1 MLFHYS
7 TVVPIIMTNNMIAQ
21 TKEATK
27 CHLCGKE
34 KGSGK
39 MFRCRGCKIASY
51 CCRAHAKS
59 DWKTHKAMC
68 REMQAKPDSRQLQRS
83 QSLVK
88 DFGQSMAVYMEKTF
102 KPSDMPETGEIYRAT
117 KQGNSF
123 YRNWLIDWLLID
135 LKFNY
140 LAPIRD
146 YWLVRKF
153 NHRLWFILTL
163 VRFFPA
169 LIQNLIRHFY
179 ISTSF
184 LWASS

>member
-1 MLFHYS
+1 
-7 TVVPIIMTNNMIAQ
+7 
-21 TKEATK
+21 
-27 CHLCGKE
+27 
-34 KGSGK
+34 

-117 KQGNSF
+117 KQGNNF
-123 YRNWLIDWLLID
+123 YRNISTYPRVFYGRVLNRCKRSYAKRGSPQRLPQTGVR
-135 LKFNY
+135 KPPERGNGVCVVFNPDQSPRY
-140 LAPIRD
+140 RKRKD
-146 YWLVRKF
+146 LVRIDRDLF
-153 NHRLWFILTL
+153 CIIELFL
-163 VRFFPA
+163 F
-169 LIQNLIRHFY
+169 LINESI
-179 ISTSF
+179 ISGYSI
-184 LWASS
+184 